1 MIAYAAID
9 LREGRVV
16 QLIGG
21 RPEQE
26 RLRLAD
32 DPVAVALRF
41 ASLGFRA
48 LHVVDLD
55 GALDSGSNR
64 NEARRILAAVDIPVQ
79 IGGGIRTDQDIDA
92 WLDAGAARVIVGT
105 RAVSDPDWMAAAAA
119 RHPGRLVVAAD
130 LRDETVVS
138 HGWRRDT
145 GVPVADFL
153 QRLIRLPL
161 AGLLVTDVG
170 REGSLSGIDA
180 ALFGRVAAATPVP
193 VIAAGGVGSIQDLRN
208 LAAAGIPAAVVGTAL
223 YTGAVDPGA
232 VAEEF
237 QS

>member
-32 DPVAVALRF
+32 DPVAVAVRF

-55 GALDSGSNR
+55 GALDSGSNHD
-64 NEARRILAAVDIPVQ
+64 EARRILAAVDIPVQ

-105 RAVSDPDWMAAAAA
+105 RAISDPDWLAAAAA
-119 RHPGRLVVAAD
+119 RHPGRVVAAAD
-130 LRDETVVS
+130 LRGEMVVS
-138 HGWRRDT
+138 HGWQRDS
-145 GVPVADFL
+145 GVPVGDFL
-153 QRLIRLPL
+153 PLLASLPL

-170 REGSLSGIDA
+170 REGSLGGVDA
-180 ALFGRVAAATPVP
+180 ALFRRVAGATPLP
-193 VIAAGGVGSIQDLRN
+193 LIAAGGIGSIEDLRS

-237 QS
+237 HS